1 MPAAMTGA
9 AAVHG
14 CPTPRDTRSVPTH
27 RGGHRPG
34 VQRRHVQHHDQQ
46 HCQQQHPAHA
56 AELSIDA
63 RSNRY
68 RLNTP
73 SDSIVL
79 AGDPVEQERQIRNPR
94 IAAKRLQH
102 LVQNEVAVDVV
113 LERLVHVVV
122 EVLGRSRM
130 ILIAVEHLPE
140 LPLKIRMAPGALRV
154 RFAVAKERLEC
165 RCHACCRA
173 PAAFTCR
180 GHTPSRVM
188 PRTLRSQSRGSHL
201 RDETPECQMQWIPG
215 ERDRDDAVVHASD
228 SVPPSFP
235 P

>member
-9 AAVHG
+9 AAIHG
-14 CPTPRDTRSVPTH
+14 CPTPRDTRSAPTH

-79 AGDPVEQERQIRNPR
+79 VGDPVEQERQIRNPR

-113 LERLVHVVV
+113 L
-122 EVLGRSRM
+122 
-130 ILIAVEHLPE
+130 
-140 LPLKIRMAPGALRV
+140 
-154 RFAVAKERLEC
+154 
-165 RCHACCRA
+165 CHACCRA

>member
-1 MPAAMTGA
+1 MLYRCCAAPIDQEKSDA
-9 AAVHG
+9 G
-14 CPTPRDTRSVPTH
+14 CDDRS
-27 RGGHRPG
+27 GGHPRVPDRCPLEPISIEHPG
-34 VQRRHVQHHDQQ
+34 
-46 HCQQQHPAHA
+46 
-56 AELSIDA
+56 
-63 RSNRY
+63 
-68 RLNTP
+68 
-73 SDSIVL
+73 DSIVP

-94 IAAKRLQH
+94 VAAKRLQH
-102 LVQNEVAVDVV
+102 LVQNEVAVGVF
-113 LERLVHVVV
+113 LGRLVQVVV

-130 ILIAVEHLPE
+130 VLIAVEHLPE

-165 RCHACCRA
+165 RCHACSRA
-173 PAAFTCR
+173 PVAFTCR
-180 GHTPSRVM
+180 GHTPSRIM

-215 ERDRDDAVVHASD
+215 ERDRDDAVVHASE